1 MKHFSR
7 LLALLL
13 AVCLLPLTFMAA
25 ASAEEDLYGSRVRG
39 GTRDHHDLGL
49 RP

>member
-25 ASAEEDLYGSRVRG
+25 ASAEEPVTITIWGSDRENMPFRN
-39 GTRDHHDLGL
+39 GL
-49 RP
+49 